1 MNIDEASLPRPAQL
15 TIGQLAAAAGVHVE
29 TVRYYQ
35 RESLMPTPQRA
46 YGSIRRYQPSDVKR
60 LRFIKRAQTLG
71 FSLEEIATLLVVD
84 QGSHCAE
91 TRELAVAK
99 LALVDA
105 RMRDLRAMRSALA
118 GMVKQCT
125 LEGDEQH
132 CPAVEALLESCGSPS
147 MCSDAGR

>member
-1 MNIDEASLPRPAQL
+1 MNIDEGSRVPADRL

-46 YGSIRRYQPSDVKR
+46 YGSIRRYQADDVKR
-60 LRFIKRAQTLG
+60 LRFIKRAQALG
-71 FSLEEIATLLVVD
+71 FTLEEIATLLAID

-99 LALVDA
+99 LALVDSK
-105 RMRDLRAMRSALA
+105 MRDLRAMRAALA
-118 GMVKQCT
+118 GMVRQCSVD
-125 LEGDEQH
+125 GDAQH
-132 CPAVEALLESCGSPS
+132 CPAVEALLDSCG
-147 MCSDAGR
+147 